1 MSLGAGFS
9 AAGFSPAGF
18 GDVDQLPS
26 PATENLV
33 DAKGVQQN
41 ARAIDPVTGQYV
53 LNADGRFQGMPR
65 VEQLV
70 VLLVRAMQMPSGDVT
85 PNMNLQL
92 KTLVTSTLAPLV
104 NEGLVAILDVVSYL
118 EQPSRARAA
127 LKYRDLTTGR
137 EVLVPL

>member
-1 MSLGAGFS
+1 MSGAGFS

-18 GDVDQLPS
+18 GDIDELPA

-33 DAKGVQQN
+33 DAKGVQRN
-41 ARAIDPVTGQYV
+41 ARAINPATGQYV
-53 LNADGRFQGMPR
+53 LNADGRFQGMAR

-70 VLLVRAMQMPSGDVT
+70 VLLVRAMTLPAGDVT
-85 PNMNLQL
+85 SNMKLQL
-92 KTLVTSTLAPLV
+92 QTLLAKTLAPLV
-104 NEGLVAILDVVSYL
+104 TQGLITILDVVPYL

-127 LKYRDLTTGR
+127 LKYRDLTTDQ